1 MLDEPLT
8 PALTHHSVR
17 RKRRILTAPPY
28 RLLLVLLLLLALTTL
43 GSPLAAQ
50 DADADTNGFGVV
62 EGFWRPEDACE
73 IGAGWERIIFSWAQH
88 QPTGPEDWHTLNVDD
103 RWLEAARACNREV
116 VAVLKDTPQWATD
129 GLAGA
134 GVPRG
139 LDLPIDDP
147 GNVWANFVRRAAA
160 YYAERGVRRFIIW
173 NEPDITRD
181 TYGYEFEGSL
191 EDYARLL
198 KVAALAA
205 REGNPDARIHIAGT
219 TYWHDVNE
227 GRRLYLDRLLE
238 LLQADSDAAANGY
251 YFDAVTLHIYFR
263 TETVYQIVD
272 ETRRLLDGYGLADK
286 SIWLDETNASP
297 NLDPQWPV
305 TRPRWQITLD
315 QQAAYLVQAAAL
327 GLAAGADHIGVY
339 KFFDWTLPP
348 GDEAFGL
355 IRVDGSRRPAFAAW
369 AMVGQQLN
377 GITSAQVAQTART
390 FAVRLERDDGQ
401 SLIVAWSRGT
411 SATVLRVAATGS
423 QSHLFDQYGNM
434 MTLRPVD
441 GSYTLSL
448 PGALCHPVD
457 GCPVGGY
464 VSVLVQPRGEMGVEE
479 WTTEGPVP
487 LVFE

>member
-1 MLDEPLT
+1 MANACYVQKDAAVT
-8 PALTHHSVR
+8 ALTHCIS
-17 RKRRILTAPPY
+17 
-28 RLLLVLLLLLALTTL
+28 RLLLPVLLLALTVLTA
-43 GSPLAAQ
+43 PLAAQ
-50 DADADTNGFGVV
+50 DADSNVFGVV
-62 EGFWRPEDACE
+62 EGFWLPDDVCE

-88 QPTGPEDWHTLNVDD
+88 QPAGPEDWHTLNVDD
-103 RWLEAARACNREV
+103 RWLEAARACDREV
-116 VAVLKDTPQWATD
+116 VAVLKDTPQWATA

-134 GVPRG
+134 GAPRG
-139 LDLPIDDP
+139 LYLPTDDP
-147 GNVWANFVRRAAA
+147 GNVWANFVRRAAE
-160 YYAERGVRRFIIW
+160 YYRERGVRRFVIW

-238 LLQADSDAAANGY
+238 LLAADPEAEANGY

-263 TETVYQIVD
+263 AETVYQIVD

-315 QQAAYLVQAAAL
+315 QQAAFLVQAAGL

-355 IRVDGSRRPAFAAW
+355 VRVDGSRRPAFAAW
-369 AMVGQQLN
+369 AMIGEQLN
-377 GITSAQVAQTART
+377 GVTRAQVADTPRAL
-390 FAVRLERDDGQ
+390 AVLLERDDGQ
-401 SLIVAWSRGT
+401 TVLIAWSRGVQASVLRA
-411 SATVLRVAATGS
+411 SATAS
-423 QSHLFDQYGNM
+423 QSHLLDQYGKM
-434 MTLRPVD
+434 VTLAPVE
-441 GSYTLSL
+441 GSYSLTL

-464 VSVLVQPRGEMGVEE
+464 VSLLVQPSGEMTVEE

-487 LVFE
+487 LVFD

>member
-1 MLDEPLT
+1 MTNTGAVQKDT
-8 PALTHHSVR
+8 RVTTLTHLIPRFLWV
-17 RKRRILTAPPY
+17 A
-28 RLLLVLLLLLALTTL
+28 LLLALTVR
-43 GSPLAAQ
+43 SAPLAAQ
-50 DADADTNGFGVV
+50 EAESNVFGVV
-62 EGFWRPEDACE
+62 EGFWLPEEVCDM
-73 IGAGWERIIFSWAQH
+73 GAGWERIIFSWAQH

-103 RWLEAARACNREV
+103 RWLEAARACDREV
-116 VAVLKDTPQWATD
+116 VAVVKDTPQWATD

-139 LDLPIDDP
+139 LDLPLDDP
-147 GNVWANFVRRAAA
+147 GNVWATFMRRAAA
-160 YYAERGVRRFIIW
+160 YYAERGVRRFVIW

-191 EDYARLL
+191 EDYAQLL

-205 REGNPDARIHIAGT
+205 REGNPDALIHVAGT

-238 LLQADSDAAANGY
+238 LLTADPDAEANGT

-263 TETVYQIVD
+263 TETVYQIID
-272 ETRRLLDGYGLADK
+272 ETRELLERYGLADK

-315 QQAAYLVQAAAL
+315 QQAAFLVQAAGL

-339 KFFDWTLPP
+339 KFFDWTLAP
-348 GDEAFGL
+348 GEEAFGL
-355 IRVDGSRRPAFAAW
+355 VRVDGSRRPAFDAW
-369 AMVGQQLN
+369 TMVIAQLN
-377 GITSAQVAQTART
+377 GVTSAQAAQTPRLM
-390 FAVRLERDDGQ
+390 AVRLERDDGQ
-401 SLIVAWSRGT
+401 SLLMAWSRGPQ
-411 SATVLRVAATGS
+411 AAVLRASATGS
-423 QSHLFDQYGNM
+423 QSHLLDQYGKM
-434 MTLRPVD
+434 MTLRPTE
-441 GSYTLSL
+441 GRYTLTL

-464 VSVLVQPRGEMGVEE
+464 VSLLVQPSGQMTVEE
-479 WTTEGPVP
+479 LTTEGPLP
-487 LVFE
+487 LTFE